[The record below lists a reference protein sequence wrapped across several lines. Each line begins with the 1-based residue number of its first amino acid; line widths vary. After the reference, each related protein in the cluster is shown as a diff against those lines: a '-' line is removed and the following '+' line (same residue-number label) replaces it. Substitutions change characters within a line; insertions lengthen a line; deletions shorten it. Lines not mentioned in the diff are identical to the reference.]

1 MKSLSSDA
9 LVLGASAIIIT
20 TFSFL
25 LFLDFTSKIEAGDA
39 EQIGVITFKKRVSQR
54 KYGTQVIWEEI
65 EQNAPVYVNDSI
77 RTAERSEAVV
87 KLKDGTSLELDENSM
102 IVLAKSEGAI
112 NINFAQGAMFAR
124 RAEVAAEGSPAVNI
138 VSGAATVSI
147 EKSDVKLSQSDKE
160 DLNLTV
166 AKGSAVIKTGEEEKV
181 LAVNQNAVVLKDA
194 KVAQVREVKLHLVS
208 PDPNTYIVTGE
219 DAHAVVFSWE
229 PTGDDGGVLF
239 ELAKDR
245 GFATVVKRMRVKGES
260 VSEKVPAGEYYWR
273 IASEDKAA
281 GKTDYSDSRKISI
294 VSDRPVLLFSPDD
307 AAKFS
312 FVSAPPLI
320 RFRWSK
326 NELASGYVLE
336 IARDANFKDVIM
348 SGPTVLTEQALD
360 TLREGTYF
368 WRVSSKIAM
377 AGDYS
382 GKSAARK
389 FIVEKK
395 RQVAATEPIGP
406 PDGALMSPIQVRN
419 KGMLLSWKLVE
430 GVASYEI
437 LLSKSKDFSK
447 SEVQQVVSGNYIR
460 IVKDFQAGEYF
471 WKVKPVVGADAEG
484 PGYSAVRKL
493 TVLESGG
500 INLISPVNNFSVKP
514 QKDAAN
520 IELSF
525 SWSKVPINGNFVFE
539 LSKEPSFKQI
549 EWSDLISATSI
560 KTAVAPGT
568 YYWRVSLVDDDRSE
582 LFKSDV
588 RSFRVM
594 EPERTPP
601 KATLVVIPA
610 PEAAMVFVNGAK
622 IGQGKVS
629 VPLEGGNAK
638 IEVLAEGYKKF
649 ESTIDIRAGEKK
661 EFIATLEKLPQKP
674 TLSVRVNPARS
685 AVYVNGVLAGYGNV
699 RVNPDAGL
707 VRLVVQSAGYKK
719 YEKELILKE
728 GESREIVAE
737 LELVRREAEMVVPQL
752 KTADSLASPPL
763 VYGSAVVTTT
773 STGTVI
779 ATQKSGAFAW
789 KTELKSKVES
799 TPVASGEAIY
809 VVTSR
814 GELVALDAGNGKVR
828 WKKNIDGPV
837 LFASKPLIAE
847 DKVIVAT
854 SYGSVEAYSK
864 DGRELWKLKVG
875 GVFSSPSQAQGVL
888 YVGAGD
894 RNIYALSIKN
904 GNIVW
909 KFATDSRMVASSP
922 IVHRNLVYAGCYSGT
937 LYAIAAKDGTLR
949 WKYEAKS
956 PIVTNPVVWQ
966 QKIAIAPMNGEITAL
981 AADTG
986 KVLWIFQSKSKIV
999 LDPLYK
1005 NGEIYAAGDRS
1016 FYILDAE
1023 SGKEK
1028 WKMEFESTIKTAPSL
1043 VGEDVVMAL
1052 KNGEMVSL
1060 NPAQRKRNR

>member
-124 RAEVAAEGSPAVNI
+124 RAEAATEGSPAVNI
-138 VSGAATVSI
+138 VSGTATVSI

-194 KVAQVREVKLHLVS
+194 KVAQIREVKLRLIL
-208 PDPNTYIVTGE
+208 PEPNKYIVTAE

-229 PTGDDGGVLF
+229 PMGDESGVFF

-245 GFATVVKRMRVKGES
+245 SFAAVMKRMRIKGES
-260 VSEKVPAGEYYWR
+260 VSERVPAGEYYWR
-273 IASEDKAA
+273 IASEDSVT

-294 VSDRPVLLFSPDD
+294 VSDRPVLLLAPDD
-307 AAKFS
+307 ATKFT

-320 RFRWSK
+320 RLRWSK

-336 IARDANFKDVIM
+336 IARDANFKDIVI
-348 SGPTVLTEQALD
+348 SGPTMLTEQSLD

-389 FIVEKK
+389 FIIEKK

-419 KGMLLSWKLVE
+419 NGLLLSWKLVE

-437 LLSKSKDFSK
+437 ILSKSKDFSK

-471 WKVKPVVGADAEG
+471 WKVKPIVGSDAES
-484 PGYSAVRKL
+484 PGYSPVRKF
-493 TVLESGG
+493 TVLESSG

-549 EWSDLISATSI
+549 ERSDLISATSI

-629 VPLEGGNAK
+629 VPLEEGNAK
-638 IEVLAEGYKKF
+638 IEVVAEGYKKF

-685 AVYVNGVLAGYGNV
+685 AVYINGVLAGYGNV
-699 RVNPDAGL
+699 RVNPDAGV

-719 YEKELILKE
+719 YEKELILRE
-728 GESREIVAE
+728 GENREIVAE
-737 LELVRREAEMVVPQL
+737 LELMRREAEVSQL
-752 KTADSLASPPL
+752 KTAGPLASPPL

-779 ATQKSGAFAW
+779 ATQKSGAFVW

-799 TPVASGEAIY
+799 TPVANGESIY

-847 DKVIVAT
+847 EKVIVAT
-854 SYGSVEAYSK
+854 SYGSVEAYSR

-904 GNIVW
+904 GNIIW
-909 KFATDSRMVASSP
+909 KFAADSRMVASSP

-937 LYAIAAKDGTLR
+937 LYAIAAKDGALR

-986 KVLWIFQSKSKIV
+986 KVLWKFQSKNKIV
-999 LDPLYK
+999 LDPVYK
-1005 NGEIYAAGDRS
+1005 NGEIYAAGNS
-1016 FYILDAE
+1016 IFYLIDAE
-1023 SGKEK
+1023 NGKEK
-1028 WKMEFESTIKTAPSL
+1028 WRMQFESPIKTAPSL
-1043 VGEDVVMAL
+1043 VGDDVVMAL

-1060 NPAQRKRNR
+1060 NPSQRKRNR